1 MEERHHNC
9 NGNQHRETNPA
20 NRTPLCSNSGAS
32 VDWWFKSLHSVPMAF
47 ARNYIPA

>member
-20 NRTPLCSNSGAS
+20 NRTPLYSNSGAS
-32 VDWWFKSLHSVPMAF
+32 VDWWFKFLHSVPMAF